1 MTKDQLLEELR
12 NFYGTEHYY
21 RHMPGLVITDGV
33 KFLADAAGAYWLLD
47 MVWSHMPSIPK
58 SEGFVLVTLK
68 RTHHRAVFQMQDD
81 DPPQNVYATQDIEC
95 ADFPLDEIK
104 MYLIRD
110 ESGFVLLL
118 QTEY

>member
-1 MTKDQLLEELR
+1 MDKDQLLEALR

-33 KFLADAAGAYWLLD
+33 KFLADEAGAYWLLD

-68 RTHHRAVFQMQDD
+68 KSGRSAVFQMQDD
-81 DPPQNVYATQDIEC
+81 DPPQNVYAAQEIAYTN
-95 ADFPLDEIK
+95 FPLDEIR

-118 QTEY
+118 QAEY

>member
-1 MTKDQLLEELR
+1 MDKDQLLEALR

-33 KFLADAAGAYWLLD
+33 KFLADEAGAYWLLD

-68 RTHHRAVFQMQDD
+68 KSGRSAVFQMQDD
-81 DPPQNVYATQDIEC
+81 DPPQNVYAKQYIGFT
-95 ADFPLDEIK
+95 DFPLDEIK
-104 MYLIRD
+104 MYLAATEDR
-110 ESGFVLLL
+110 FVLMLP
-118 QTEY
+118 TEY

>member
-1 MTKDQLLEELR
+1 MNKDQLLDELR

-21 RHMPGLVITDGV
+21 RHMPGLIITDGV
-33 KFLADAAGAYWLLD
+33 KFLADEAGAYWLLD
-47 MVWSHMPSIPK
+47 VVWSHMSSIPK
-58 SEGFVLVTLK
+58 SEGFAIVTLK
-68 RTHHRAVFQMQDD
+68 KSGRSAVFQMQDD
-81 DPPQNVYATQDIEC
+81 DPPESVYAKQDIGFT
-95 ADFPLDEIK
+95 DFPLDEIK